1 MKKSILFLCLFIPA
15 IVTAQVHTVEKLWE
29 TDTIIP
35 VPESVLPDVPENTL
49 YVSLINGGGWDK
61 DGVGGIGKLDLSG
74 RQFVDNWIEGLNAPK
89 GLGRVGNKLFVA
101 DIDAVVVI
109 DIARARI
116 EKKISLEGASGL
128 NDITTDNK
136 GVVYVSDS
144 RKARIWKLE
153 NERPSVYL
161 DSVKGANGLKAAG
174 DALYF
179 AEGKK
184 LKKADLRKQVTT
196 IAELPQGIDGIEP
209 VGNGDFLVSAWS
221 GYLFYVT
228 ASGRVTLL
236 LDTHLE
242 KMNTADMGYDPVK
255 RIIYMPTFNAKKVV
269 AYRLL

>member
-1 MKKSILFLCLFIPA
+1 MKKKMLFICLLISGMA
-15 IVTAQVHTVEKLWE
+15 TAQVHKVEKLWE

-35 VPESVLPDVPENTL
+35 VPESVLPDIAANTL

-61 DGVGGIGKLDLSG
+61 DGIGGIGKLDLNG
-74 RQFVDNWIEGLNAPK
+74 RQFNGHWIEGLNAPK

-101 DIDAVVVI
+101 DIDEVVVV
-109 DIARARI
+109 DIVKGRV
-116 EKKISLEGASGL
+116 EKKIPLEGATGL
-128 NDITTDNK
+128 NDITTDSK
-136 GVVYVSDS
+136 GAVFVSDS

-153 NERPSVYL
+153 NGRPSVYL
-161 DSVKGANGLKAAG
+161 DSVKGANGLKVVG

-184 LKKADLRKQVTT
+184 LKKADARKQVST

-228 ASGRVTLL
+228 ASGQVELL

-269 AYRLL
+269 AYQLR

>member
-1 MKKSILFLCLFIPA
+1 MKKSILLLCLA
-15 IVTAQVHTVEKLWE
+15 ISGISNAQMHSIEKLWE

-35 VPESVLPDVPENTL
+35 VPESVLPDVQANTL
-49 YVSLINGGGWDK
+49 YISLINGGGWDK
-61 DGVGGIGKLDLSG
+61 DAIGGIGKLNLSG
-74 RQFVDNWIEGLNAPK
+74 RHFRGNWVEGLNAPK

-101 DIDAVVVI
+101 DIDVVAVI
-109 DIARARI
+109 DIVTARI
-116 EKKISLEGASGL
+116 EKKISLEGAAGL
-128 NDITTDNK
+128 NDITTDRR

-153 NERPSVYL
+153 KERPSVYL
-161 DSVKGANGLKAAG
+161 DSVKGANGLKAIG
-174 DALYF
+174 DDLFF

-184 LKKADLRKQVTT
+184 LKKANRQKQIST

-209 VGNGDFLVSAWS
+209 VGNGDLLVSAWS

-228 ASGRVTLL
+228 ASGQVEVL

-255 RIIYMPTFNAKKVV
+255 RIIYMPTFNAKKLV
-269 AYRLL
+269 AYRLR